1 MKKLID
7 PVHIIEKLAQRCL
20 AAKGLEC
27 CVLGE
32 VIDMVKAA
40 PAVEAVKVVHCRECK
55 HWKHMGGFIGD
66 CSCPRYHLLGHANP
80 STGANDF
87 CSCGERRAEDGK

>member
-20 AAKGLEC
+20 SAKGLEC

-32 VIDMVKAA
+32 VIDLLKAT
-40 PAVEAVKVVHCRECK
+40 PAVDAVEVTRCRDCK
-55 HWKHMGGFIGD
+55 HFKYTVCGIGE
-66 CSCPRYHLLGHANP
+66 CGCTRFHIPGHP
-80 STGANDF
+80 DPTMRPDDF
-87 CSCGERRAEDGK
+87 CSCGERR